1 MDMTVVIWI
10 IATLLMLVGMA
21 GLVLPALPG
30 APLLFAGLAAAAW
43 AENFAY
49 VGAGTL
55 VVLGLFTA
63 LIIAVDFIAGALGA
77 KYFGA
82 SPRAITGALL
92 GGVVGLL
99 FGFPGVLLGPLVGAV
114 IGELSVRRDLNAATR
129 AGFGASLGLL
139 IAAVAKTALA
149 FTMIGVFV
157 VVRFV

>member
-1 MDMTVVIWI
+1 MDVNVVIWI
-10 IATLLMLVGMA
+10 IATLLVLVGMA

-30 APLLFAGLAAAAW
+30 APLLFAGLVAAAW
-43 AENFAY
+43 AEDFAY
-49 VGAGTL
+49 VGAGTIA
-55 VVLGLFTA
+55 VLGLFTA
-63 LIIAVDFIAGALGA
+63 LMIAVDFIAGALGA

-92 GGVVGLL
+92 GGVVGLF
-99 FGFPGVLLGPLVGAV
+99 FGFPGVLLGPLLGAV

-139 IAAVAKTALA
+139 VAAVAKITLA

>member
-10 IATLLMLVGMA
+10 IATLLVLVGMA

-30 APLLFAGLAAAAW
+30 APLLFAGLVAAAW

-49 VGAGTL
+49 VGAGTI

-114 IGELSVRRDLNAATR
+114 IGELLVRRDLNAATR

-139 IAAVAKTALA
+139 IAAVAKIALA

-157 VVRFV
+157 VVRLV

>member
-10 IATLLMLVGMA
+10 IATLLVLVGMA

-43 AENFAY
+43 AEDFAY
-49 VGAGTL
+49 VAAGTL

-139 IAAVAKTALA
+139 IAAVAKIALA

>member
-10 IATLLMLVGMA
+10 IATLLVLVGMA

-30 APLLFAGLAAAAW
+30 APLLFAGLVAAAW

-139 IAAVAKTALA
+139 IAAVAKIALA

-157 VVRFV
+157 AVRFV